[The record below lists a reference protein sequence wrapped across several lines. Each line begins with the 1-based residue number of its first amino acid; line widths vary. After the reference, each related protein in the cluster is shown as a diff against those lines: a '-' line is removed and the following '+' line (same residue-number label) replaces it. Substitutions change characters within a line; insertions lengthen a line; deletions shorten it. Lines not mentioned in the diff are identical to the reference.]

1 MKRKSYIFIGIFL
14 LLIIL
19 IALINPSASKNELV
33 IKVPVDKG
41 EFEISVNTTG
51 ELRAENSERI
61 KGPFLR
67 EVGIYRMKIADLVP
81 EGTLVDSGDFV
92 AELDR
97 TEITSKL
104 DEVKEQVT
112 KSQSQFDK
120 TQLDTAL
127 ELRGLRDNLIN
138 LRYNLEES
146 EITLEQSKFE
156 SPSTIRQAKISV
168 EKSKRTYTQALESYD
183 LKVKQKKTQM
193 IEVNINLKSKKRR
206 VQDLLDVMD
215 KFKIMAPKSGMVIY
229 LKEWGGRKRK
239 VGSEFNAWDPTV
251 ATLPDMSVMISRTFV
266 NEIDISKVEVGQKVK
281 IGVDAFPEKSF
292 NGKVIE
298 VANVGEDLP
307 GSDAKVF
314 EVVIR
319 VEGSDTV
326 LRPNMTSSNVILSKH
341 FDDVLSV
348 PLEAIHNN
356 DSLTFVYAEKSG
368 IVKQIIEVGE
378 SNENSIIILDGLK
391 NKEIIFLTIP
401 ENAEEIEYNGLDIFE
416 RLKEEKE
423 KEKIRKEK
431 EEKEEKEKE
440 KEK

>member
-14 LLIIL
+14 ALIIA
-19 IALINPSASKNELV
+19 ITFINPTSSEKELI
-33 IKVPVDKG
+33 IKVPVEKG
-41 EFEISVNTTG
+41 EFEITVNTTG

-67 EVGIYRMKIADLVP
+67 KVGIYRMKIADLIP
-81 EGTLVDSGDFV
+81 EGTLVDSGEFV

-104 DEVKEQVT
+104 DEVREQVT

-138 LRYNLEES
+138 LKYSLEET

-156 SPSTIRQAKISV
+156 SPSTIRQAKICV
-168 EKSKRTYTQALESYD
+168 EKSKRTYSQAIESYD
-183 LKVKQKKTQM
+183 LKVKQKETQM
-193 IEVNINLKSKKRR
+193 IEVKINLKAKKRR
-206 VQDLLDVMD
+206 VKDLIDVMD
-215 KFKIMAPKSGMVIY
+215 QFKIMAPKSGMVIY
-229 LKEWGGRKRK
+229 QKEWGGRKRK

-266 NEIDISKVEVGQKVK
+266 NEIDISKVEVDQNVK
-281 IGVDAFPEKSF
+281 IGVDAFPEKKF

-314 EVVIR
+314 EVIVR

-341 FDDVLSV
+341 FDNVLFV

-356 DSLTFVYAEKSG
+356 DSITYVFAEKSG
-368 IVKQIIEVGE
+368 LVKQIIEVGE

-391 NKEIIFLTIP
+391 YKETVFLTIP
-401 ENAEEIEYNGLDIFE
+401 KNADEIEYEGLEIYE
-416 RLKEEKE
+416 RLKSEKEEEEEKE
-423 KEKIRKEK
+423 IIEASENKE
-431 EEKEEKEKE
+431 
-440 KEK
+440 